1 MELVHCLVWFGLVG
15 RSVGLV
21 SYACMLACLLACL
34 LARMLDCLEML
45 INYTV
50 PKLKVIAATSSRK
63 K

>member
-21 SYACMLACLLACL
+21 SYACMLACL